1 MSKDVLRVWRLF
13 TENRVHV
20 NPKQGPEQLRMFHK
34 KIGEPSESLMSKS
47 QKRKFQKNSKKN
59 SKKKKK
65 KSIYSI
71 NTSRKKMEKK
81 KINLQSKKNAPSTV
95 FRKFSLFL
103 KSK

>member
-47 QKRKFQKNSKKN
+47 QKKISKKFKRKF
-59 SKKKKK
+59 
-65 KSIYSI
+65 
-71 NTSRKKMEKK
+71 
-81 KINLQSKKNAPSTV
+81 
-95 FRKFSLFL
+95 
-103 KSK
+103 